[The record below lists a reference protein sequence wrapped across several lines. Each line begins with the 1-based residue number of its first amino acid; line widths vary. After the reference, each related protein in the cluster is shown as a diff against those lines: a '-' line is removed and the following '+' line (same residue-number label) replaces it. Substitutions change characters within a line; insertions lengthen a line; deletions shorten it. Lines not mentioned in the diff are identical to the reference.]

1 MEGGAFGDHSRCCM
15 LATVASYARLVA
27 LLLVVVCMSAITQT
41 GNWRGPAD
49 IACVG
54 EGHSMRPDR
63 RFDELI
69 AWIGDADEL
78 AVLPLSP
85 LLARVA
91 IPMHSPSSS
100 ERAVQAMPLPH
111 SFHPGA
117 PRGPPLA

>member
-1 MEGGAFGDHSRCCM
+1 MEGGAFGDRSRCCM
-15 LATVASYARLVA
+15 LAMVASYARLVA
-27 LLLVVVCMSAITQT
+27 LLLVVACMSAITQT

-78 AVLPLSP
+78 AVLPLPP
-85 LLARVA
+85 LPTRAV
-91 IPMHSPSSS
+91 IPVHSSASS
-100 ERAVQAMPLPH
+100 ERAVQAVTLLH
-111 SFHPGA
+111 SFRPGA